1 MGTNCPFMNS
11 SSPAVSS
18 AWSEEDATICAPGNW
33 LPRMVTVS
41 SSSRP
46 ASISAQCEA
55 TPKIAERRWCTS
67 KRAASFACVSKLH
80 WLLACAAIASSAA
93 EAGGSIVYAGSAW
106 AAIDRGTSCE
116 ALSRSLRIAAK
127 GKVQAIAGFTF
138 SPDRHRWGELH
149 VRLRRMPRAGAA
161 VMLRIDNRPFLLVS
175 RGNEAWSD
183 GPVQEQAIIAALRA
197 STGMSVESRDA
208 SGGRFIDPYSLD
220 GAATAIDAAAAACA
234 GKMQSR

>member
-1 MGTNCPFMNS
+1 M
-11 SSPAVSS
+11 
-18 AWSEEDATICAPGNW
+18 
-33 LPRMVTVS
+33 
-41 SSSRP
+41 
-46 ASISAQCEA
+46 
-55 TPKIAERRWCTS
+55 
-67 KRAASFACVSKLH
+67 SKLSS
-80 WLLACAAIASSAA
+80 LLACAAILSSSAGA
-93 EAGGSIVYAGSAW
+93 SGSIIYAGGAW

-127 GKVQAIAGFTF
+127 GKVQAIAGFSF
-138 SPDRHRWGELH
+138 SADRRRWGELH

-175 RGNEAWSD
+175 QGNEAWSD

-197 STGMSVESRDA
+197 SSGMSVESRDV

-234 GKMQSR
+234 GKMQAR